1 MRIDVWVGIVTGSP
15 QAADIAT
22 PLVGDEPRF
31 LVDLPNQSV
40 ELCQVHVR
48 VSDAENQVQAIP
60 ADRHTCT
67 QQAVE
72 GLGDESLLIEPLRPE
87 YAVVL
92 VVDVNT
98 YEPAVLNQPVTA
110 PSLEYP
116 AGSDARQVAFNP
128 LADLLVGG
136 RAESDDRF
144 LEFGSLEPLYQVNT
158 AEGFSRVIVLEYGD
172 PDRREFRGIRTDC
185 LPFRVPI
192 VIFVFFRVR
201 IIF

>member
-22 PLVGDEPRF
+22 SLVGDESRF
-31 LVDLPNQSV
+31 LVDLPDQSV

-48 VSDAENQVQAIP
+48 VSDAENQAQAIP
-60 ADRHTCT
+60 ADRHACT

-72 GLGDESLLIEPLRPE
+72 GLGDEFLLLEPLRPE

-92 VVDVNT
+92 VVDVDA
-98 YEPAVLNQPVTA
+98 YEPGVLNQPVTA

-128 LADLLVGG
+128 LANLLVGG
-136 RAESDDRF
+136 RAERDNLL
-144 LEFGSLEPLYQVNT
+144 LEFGSLTPLYQVNI
-158 AEGFSRVIVLEYGD
+158 AEWFLCEVVLEHGD
-172 PDRREFRGIRTDC
+172 PDLRKFRGIRTDC
-185 LPFRVPI
+185 LPFYVPI
-192 VIFVFFRVR
+192 VIFVFFHVR

>member
-48 VSDAENQVQAIP
+48 VSDAENQAQAIP

-67 QQAVE
+67 KQAVE

>member
-72 GLGDESLLIEPLRPE
+72 GLGDESLLIEPLRSE

-92 VVDVNT
+92 VVDVDA
-98 YEPAVLNQPVTA
+98 YEPGVLNQPVTA

-128 LADLLVGG
+128 LANLLVGG
-136 RAESDDRF
+136 RAERDNLL
-144 LEFGSLEPLYQVNT
+144 LEFGSLEPLYQVNI
-158 AEGFSRVIVLEYGD
+158 AEWFLCEVVLEHGD
-172 PDRREFRGIRTDC
+172 PDLREFRGIRTDC

-192 VIFVFFRVR
+192 VIFVFFHVR

>member
-1 MRIDVWVGIVTGSP
+1 MGRHQLAPP

-22 PLVGDEPRF
+22 PFGRRRALF

-72 GLGDESLLIEPLRPE
+72 GLGDESLLLEPLRSE

-92 VVDVNT
+92 VVDVDA
-98 YEPAVLNQPVTA
+98 YEPGVLNQPSRLRV
-110 PSLEYP
+110 L
-116 AGSDARQVAFNP
+116 NIP
-128 LADLLVGG
+128 LGVMHGL
-136 RAESDDRF
+136 RF
-144 LEFGSLEPLYQVNT
+144 LIRWRTFSLRSRNAITCSLNLAVLTPLYQVNI
-158 AEGFSRVIVLEYGD
+158 AVVLVAREVVPRNHGN
-172 PDRREFRGIRTDC
+172 PD
-185 LPFRVPI
+185 
-192 VIFVFFRVR
+192 
-201 IIF
+201 

>member
-48 VSDAENQVQAIP
+48 VSDAENQAQAIP

-67 QQAVE
+67 KQAVE

-192 VIFVFFRVR
+192 VIFVFFHVR

>member
-48 VSDAENQVQAIP
+48 VSDAENQTQAIP
-60 ADRHTCT
+60 ADRHACT
-67 QQAVE
+67 EQAVE
-72 GLGDESLLIEPLRPE
+72 GLGDEFLLLEPLRPE

-92 VVDVNT
+92 VGNVDA
-98 YEPAVLNQPVTA
+98 YEPTVLNQSVAA
-110 PSLEYP
+110 PGLEYP

-144 LEFGSLEPLYQVNT
+144 LEYGSLEPLHQVNT
-158 AEGFSRVIVLEYGD
+158 AEGFSRVIVLEHGN

-185 LPFRVPI
+185 LSFRIPI
-192 VIFVFFRVR
+192 VIFVFFHVR

>member
-1 MRIDVWVGIVTGSP
+1 
-15 QAADIAT
+15 
-22 PLVGDEPRF
+22 
-31 LVDLPNQSV
+31 
-40 ELCQVHVR
+40 VHVR
-48 VSDAENQVQAIP
+48 VSDAENQAQAIP

-67 QQAVE
+67 KQAVE

>member
-1 MRIDVWVGIVTGSP
+1 MGRHRNWLPASGRHRNTLGRRRAPFS
-15 QAADIAT
+15 
-22 PLVGDEPRF
+22 RRS
-31 LVDLPNQSV
+31 PNQSV

-72 GLGDESLLIEPLRPE
+72 GLGDEFLLLEPLRPE

-92 VVDVNT
+92 VVDVDA
-98 YEPAVLNQPVTA
+98 YEPGVLNQPVTA

-128 LADLLVGG
+128 LANLLVGG
-136 RAESDDRF
+136 RAERDNLL
-144 LEFGSLEPLYQVNT
+144 LEFGSLEPLYQVNI
-158 AEGFSRVIVLEYGD
+158 AEWFLCEVVLNTETL
-172 PDRREFRGIRTDC
+172 I
-185 LPFRVPI
+185 
-192 VIFVFFRVR
+192 
-201 IIF
+201 

>member
-22 PLVGDEPRF
+22 SLVGDEPRF

-48 VSDAENQVQAIP
+48 VSDAENQAQAIP

-67 QQAVE
+67 EQAVE
-72 GLGDESLLIEPLRPE
+72 GLGDEFLLLEPLRPE

-92 VVDVNT
+92 VVDVDT

-136 RAESDDRF
+136 RAERDDLL
-144 LEFGSLEPLYQVNT
+144 LEFGSLTPLYQVNI
-158 AEGFSRVIVLEYGD
+158 AEWFLREVVLEHGD

-185 LPFRVPI
+185 LPFYVPI
-192 VIFVFFRVR
+192 VIFVFFHVR